1 MVANAYSR
9 SDFDHSPMIVFYEM
23 TRACDLACVH
33 CRADAQHACHPQ
45 ELSPAQAL
53 QLVHELLRFPKPP
66 LLVLTGGDP
75 LKRADVFDLVE
86 YAVAQNLSVAM
97 TPSATP
103 LVTREAIERLHNSG
117 LHRLAVSLDG
127 ARAETHD
134 AFRKVA
140 GSYQRTLEVIADA
153 HDVGLPMQ
161 INTTIGRH
169 NLHELD
175 EMLDLVTKLG
185 AILWSVFFVVPTGR
199 ATASLRLSAEECED
213 VFKRIW
219 QRSQSH
225 SIPIKTTEAPH
236 YRRFILQQPRNAETA
251 PKRKMPPGQIGTNEG
266 KGILFVGH
274 TGEIYPSGF
283 LPIECGRFPA
293 DSIAKVYQDHELFRE
308 LRDGDR
314 LHGKCGACE
323 FRNLCGGS
331 RARSYAL
338 TGDPLA
344 SEPDCIYVPD
354 GYVQEKDHAE
364 HHQSVMRSSRGQ
376 RGVALRTYP
385 Q

>member
-1 MVANAYSR
+1 
-9 SDFDHSPMIVFYEM
+9 M

-33 CRADAQHACHPQ
+33 CRADAQQACDPN
-45 ELSPAQAL
+45 ELSSAL
-53 QLVHELLRFPKPP
+53 ARRLVDQLLQFPRPP

-86 YAVAQNLSVAM
+86 YARARDVAVAM

-103 LVTREAIERLHNSG
+103 LVTRDAIERLRDSG

-127 ARAETHD
+127 ATATTHD

-140 GSYQRTLEVIADA
+140 GSYQRTLEIIADA
-153 HDVGLPMQ
+153 RDVRLPMQ

-175 EMLDLVTKLG
+175 EMLDLVTQLD
-185 AILWSVFFVVPTGR
+185 AVLWSVFFVVPTGR
-199 ATASLRLSAEECED
+199 ATAELRLSADECEA
-213 VFKRIW
+213 VFARLW
-219 QRSQSH
+219 QHTQSH
-225 SIPIKTTEAPH
+225 RIPIKTTEAPH
-236 YRRFILQQPRNAETA
+236 YRRFVLQQPQTKAA
-251 PKRKMPPGQIGTNEG
+251 PRRAMPLGQIGTNDG
-266 KGILFVGH
+266 KGILFVSH

-283 LPIECGRFPA
+283 LPIECGRFPF
-293 DSIAKVYQDHELFRE
+293 DSIVRVYQQSKLFVT

-314 LHGKCGACE
+314 LNGKCGACE
-323 FRNLCGGS
+323 FRNICGGS

-344 SEPDCIYVPD
+344 SEPDCVYVP
-354 GYVQEKDHAE
+354 EAFTEETSHAQ
-364 HHQSVMRSSRGQ
+364 HHQSAV
-376 RGVALRTYP
+376 
-385 Q
+385 